1 VYLEAGVVDEP
12 RTFTDI
18 LSRSFNIIQKHADLE
33 WRRNVDVIIEPD
45 VTGFVWDDFTRTGE
59 MIRAGEEAALKALPA
74 IRAALVSKT
83 TSTNT

>member
-45 VTGFVWDDFTRTGE
+45 VTGFVWDDFTKTSE
-59 MIRAGEEAALKALPA
+59 LIRAGEEATLKVLPR
-74 IRAALVSKT
+74 IRAALESKT
-83 TSTNT
+83 TSTNP